1 MQLKIWPKEILQ
13 EANVEEI
20 PTNAVMLGD
29 WVPELHLIVVRRPI
43 NSLVIK
49 EMRKIIIQEI
59 HQLFHV
65 NR

>member
-13 EANVEEI
+13 EAYIEEI

-29 WVPELHLIVVRRPI
+29 WVPELHLIVVRRLI

>member
-13 EANVEEI
+13 EAYVEEI

-29 WVPELHLIVVRRPI
+29 WVPELHLIVIRRSI
-43 NSLVIK
+43 NSLVIEK
-49 EMRKIIIQEI
+49 MREIIVQEI